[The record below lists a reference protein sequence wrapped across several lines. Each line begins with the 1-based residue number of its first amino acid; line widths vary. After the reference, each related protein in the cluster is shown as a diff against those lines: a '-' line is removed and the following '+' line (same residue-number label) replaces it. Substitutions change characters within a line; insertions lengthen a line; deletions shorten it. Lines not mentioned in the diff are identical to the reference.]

1 MKKYYIKKDG
11 HYINYILS
19 FNEFLKLK
27 STTPKTS
34 GNRISRMQPH
44 IIYTEQEAKRVLC
57 LEKDAYLV
65 PVED

>member
-11 HYINYILS
+11 HYLNYILF

-27 STTPKTS
+27 STNPKTS

-44 IIYTEQEAKRVLC
+44 IIYTEQEAKRVLL
-57 LEKDAYLV
+57 LEKDAHLV